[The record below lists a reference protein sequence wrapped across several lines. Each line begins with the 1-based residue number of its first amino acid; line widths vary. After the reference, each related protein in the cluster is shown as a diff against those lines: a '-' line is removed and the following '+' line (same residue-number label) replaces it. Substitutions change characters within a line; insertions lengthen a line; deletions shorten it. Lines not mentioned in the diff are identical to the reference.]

1 VWARVFCCAYMQVMG
16 KLWEDEELLAVTRC
30 LQDLL
35 PPLPPPSIFAS

>member
-1 VWARVFCCAYMQVMG
+1 MQVMG